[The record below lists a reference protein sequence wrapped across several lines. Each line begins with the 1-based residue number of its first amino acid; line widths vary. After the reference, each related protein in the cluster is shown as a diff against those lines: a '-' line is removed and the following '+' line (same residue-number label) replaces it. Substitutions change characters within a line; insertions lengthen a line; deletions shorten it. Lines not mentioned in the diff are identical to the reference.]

1 MRGDSSEGTTA
12 RVHGACMHACRPG
25 NNIATGS
32 RRWEAG
38 KLEEGTHA
46 DVAGAAAAVAVAV
59 APTAVVILPLQIGI
73 APLSAVTAAESAP
86 PVPVL
91 TLSVLDPGDPTTREL
106 ALVVRAAKIGDS
118 REQGL
123 RRRATRQ
130 TSRPLAF
137 ALSLNCGW

>member
-1 MRGDSSEGTTA
+1 
-12 RVHGACMHACRPG
+12 MHADLG

-32 RRWEAG
+32 RSWEAG

-59 APTAVVILPLQIGI
+59 APTAVVILPLQMGI
-73 APLSAVTAAESAP
+73 APLSAVTAAESVP

-106 ALVVRAAKIGDS
+106 ALVVLAAKIGDS
-118 REQGL
+118 TEQGC
-123 RRRATRQ
+123 RRRATRHPD
-130 TSRPLAF
+130 RWLLRF
-137 ALSLNCGW
+137 H